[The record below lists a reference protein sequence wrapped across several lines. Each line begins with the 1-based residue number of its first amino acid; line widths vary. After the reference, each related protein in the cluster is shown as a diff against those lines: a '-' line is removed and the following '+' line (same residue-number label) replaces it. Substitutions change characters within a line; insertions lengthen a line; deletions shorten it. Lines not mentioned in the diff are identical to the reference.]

1 MPTSSTPRKSPAHA
15 AETDEETRIKMRA
28 VRQSG
33 TSPEIAV
40 RGALD
45 SLGIQFSTNVAG
57 KPGRPDIWITEHDI
71 PIFVHG
77 CFWHRHEGCKKTTT
91 PKKNRRF
98 WLAKFEKN
106 KERDARNVRQLMD
119 AGYAP
124 ITVWQ
129 CETTTNSTLKEI
141 LAQRIRD
148 AKS

>member
-1 MPTSSTPRKSPAHA
+1 MPTSSAPRNSLAHA
-15 AETDEETRIKMRA
+15 AEADEETRRKMRA

-45 SLGIQFSTNVAG
+45 SLEIQFLTNVAG
-57 KPGRPDIWITEHDI
+57 EPGRPNIWITEHDI

-77 CFWHRHEGCKKTTT
+77 CFRHRHEGCKKTTT
-91 PKKNRRF
+91 PKKNRKF

-129 CETTTNSTLKEI
+129 CETTTNSRLKEI
-141 LAQRIRD
+141 LAERIQGT
-148 AKS
+148 KS